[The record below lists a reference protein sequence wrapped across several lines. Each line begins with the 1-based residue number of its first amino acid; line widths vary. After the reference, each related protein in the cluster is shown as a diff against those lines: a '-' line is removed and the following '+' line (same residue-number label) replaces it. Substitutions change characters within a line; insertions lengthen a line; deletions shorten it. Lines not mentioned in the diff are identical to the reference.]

1 MNYELIIACVSV
13 AVSIAVPLG
22 LAITNT
28 GKRLTE
34 FMAQMEVRVANLEK
48 AENTVC
54 KRLDDMEARQSKR
67 HEGLQES
74 ITQLREELIASNSI
88 KPGK

>member
-34 FMAQMEVRVANLEK
+34 FMAQMEVR
-48 AENTVC
+48 
-54 KRLDDMEARQSKR
+54 QSKR
-67 HEGLQES
+67 HEGLQSS
-74 ITQLREELIASNSI
+74 IAQLREELIASNSI
-88 KPGK
+88 NPGK